1 VKSSTPVLVMTEGK
15 TPRSRS
21 DTPETNVRS
30 RLHRSSGRKPE
41 GMTRKANVWNT
52 GTGGA
57 WQARLVRR
65 CVWMAGLADGVLRR
79 AFPKRLRGVVA
90 ATSPDDVGWLDTALH
105 DGEAAA
111 TLEETVATILH
122 RSGLAAAHPLSG
134 IVALG

>member
-1 VKSSTPVLVMTEGK
+1 MVLTEGK
-15 TPRSRS
+15 TPRSRN
-21 DTPETNVRS
+21 DAPETNVRS

-65 CVWMAGLADGVLRR
+65 CVWMAGWQKARCDAPSKR
-79 AFPKRLRGVVA
+79 APRCRGGYE
-90 ATSPDDVGWLDTALH
+90 PDDVGWLDTALH
-105 DGEAAA
+105 DGDAAA

-134 IVALG
+134 TVALG